1 MNENRKVIVGKFVG
15 ELAEKFKRSKQDLMN
30 FGLQATDFK
39 GKVSVLFEDGST
51 MNFNCAFVVI
61 NDYEYGVFTEHC
73 GYYVFTK
80 EGIEV
85 KEQ

>member
-39 GKVSVLFEDGST
+39 G
-51 MNFNCAFVVI
+51 
-61 NDYEYGVFTEHC
+61 
-73 GYYVFTK
+73 
-80 EGIEV
+80 
-85 KEQ
+85 